1 MYLLQ
6 QLLKRDELI
15 ESGCEVIALDAT
27 TQTRPKESL
36 EELVHYIRE
45 KAPHVEIMADISTVE
60 EAINADHLNFDY
72 IGTTLRGYT
81 SYTKGHILFE
91 NDFEF

>member
-1 MYLLQ
+1 MYLLRTS
-6 QLLKRDELI
+6 KEVDELI

-45 KAPHVEIMADISTVE
+45 STPC
-60 EAINADHLNFDY
+60 
-72 IGTTLRGYT
+72 
-81 SYTKGHILFE
+81 
-91 NDFEF
+91 

>member
-6 QLLKRDELI
+6 RTSKEVDEPI

-45 KAPHVEIMADISTVE
+45 KAPHVEIMAIFQLLKKPSMQ
-60 EAINADHLNFDY
+60 I
-72 IGTTLRGYT
+72 I
-81 SYTKGHILFE
+81 
-91 NDFEF
+91 